1 MQPMP
6 GHHRMSRIWGRHA
19 AAAGGGVLGAAVWAS
34 PGWAAG
40 TPVATPPGLAWGIP
54 FIGLLLSI
62 ALVPLVAP
70 HFWHRRMPLVAG
82 LWSLVLLGPMAV
94 AFGPGYATHSAL
106 HAVLIEYLPFVALL
120 VALFTAGG
128 GILVQGGPWGTP
140 AGNTLLLAIGAVLA
154 GVMGTTGVSMVL
166 IHPLLRANQHRR
178 RKVHLVLFFILL
190 ASNIGGSTSPLGDP
204 PLYVGFLLGVPFTWP
219 LMNLL
224 AKTLT
229 VALPLLLV
237 FWLLDRR
244 LSASDPPPR
253 PRQPLRIDGWVN
265 VGMIAAVVG
274 CVLLQAEWQPGWVNV
289 LGVPVRIERLVSM
302 AMLAGITGLSLW
314 LTPRGVRQ
322 GNLFSWS
329 PMTEVAI
336 LFLAIFITIDPVLEM
351 LSAGRAGP
359 LAGVLALTT
368 DAQGHDIPAVYFWM
382 AGVLSAFLD
391 NAPTYLVFFQLAGGD
406 AAKLVAE
413 EQAVLQAISAGAVF
427 FGALTYIGNA
437 PNLMVRSI
445 AAHRGVRMPG
455 FFGYMGLACLLL
467 LPLFALVTLLFFA

>member
-1 MQPMP
+1 MT
-6 GHHRMSRIWGRHA
+6 RIWGRHA
-19 AAAGGGVLGAAVWAS
+19 VAAGGAVLGTAAFAA

-40 TPVATPPGLAWGIP
+40 TPVASAPGLAWGIP
-54 FIGLLLSI
+54 FVGLLLSV

-82 LWSLVLLGPMAV
+82 FWGVALLVPMAV
-94 AFGPGYATHSAL
+94 AFGPGEAAHSAL

-140 AGNTLLLAIGAVLA
+140 AGNTLLLAIGALLA

-190 ASNIGGSTSPLGDP
+190 VSNIGGSTTPLGDP
-204 PLYVGFLLGVPFTWP
+204 PLYVGFLLGVPFAWP
-219 LMNLL
+219 LLNLL

-229 VALPLLLV
+229 VSLPLLLV

-244 LSASDPPPR
+244 LSATDPPPR
-253 PRQPLRIDGWVN
+253 PRQRLRIDGWVN
-265 VGMIAAVVG
+265 VAMIGGVVA
-274 CVLLQAEWQPGWVNV
+274 CVLLQAQWQPGWVGI

-302 AMLAGITGLSLW
+302 ALLAGITGLSLL

-329 PMTEVAI
+329 PMSEVAI
-336 LFLAIFITIDPVLEM
+336 LFLAVFITIDPVLEM

-359 LAGVLALTT
+359 LAGLLALTT
-368 DAQGHDIPAVYFWM
+368 NAQGDDIPLVYFWM
-382 AGVLSAFLD
+382 TGMLSAFLD
-391 NAPTYLVFFQLAGGD
+391 NAPTYLVFFQLAGGE
-406 AAKLVAE
+406 ATTLVADKP
-413 EQAVLQAISAGAVF
+413 AVLQAISAGAVF

>member
-1 MQPMP
+1 LA
-6 GHHRMSRIWGRHA
+6 G
-19 AAAGGGVLGAAVWAS
+19 AAGAGLIAASVGAAPA
-34 PGWAAG
+34 WAAG
-40 TPVATPPGLAWGIP
+40 TPTATPPGLAWGLP
-54 FIGLLLSI
+54 FVGLLLSI

-70 HFWHRRMPLVAG
+70 HFWHRRMAWVAAFWSVG
-82 LWSLVLLGPMAV
+82 LLLPMAL
-94 AFGPGYATHSAL
+94 AFGPGPAAHTAL
-106 HAVLIEYLPFVALL
+106 HALLIEYLPFIALL
-120 VALFTAGG
+120 VALFAAGG

-140 AGNTLLLAIGAVLA
+140 AGNTLLLAIGAALA

-178 RKVHLVLFFILL
+178 RKVHLVVFFILL
-190 ASNIGGSTSPLGDP
+190 ASNIGGSTTPLGDP
-204 PLYVGFLLGVPFTWP
+204 PLYVGFLVGVPFAWP
-219 LMNLL
+219 LTNLL

-244 LSASDPPPR
+244 LAASDPPPR
-253 PRQPLRIDGWVN
+253 PRQRLRIDGWVN
-265 VGMIAAVVG
+265 VVLIGGVVA
-274 CVLLQAEWQPGWVNV
+274 CVLLQAQWQPGWVDI

-302 AMLAGITGLSLW
+302 ALLAGITGLSLW
-314 LTPRGVRQ
+314 LTPRGARQ
-322 GNLFSWS
+322 GNLFSWA
-329 PMTEVAI
+329 PMSEVAI

-351 LSAGRAGP
+351 LSAGREGP
-359 LAGVLALTT
+359 LTAMVALTT
-368 DAQGHDIPAVYFWM
+368 DAQGHDIPMMYFWM
-382 AGVLSAFLD
+382 TGFLSAFLD

-406 AAKLVAE
+406 AAKLVATE
-413 EQAVLQAISAGAVF
+413 PAVLQAISAGAVF

-437 PNLMVRSI
+437 PNMMVRSI